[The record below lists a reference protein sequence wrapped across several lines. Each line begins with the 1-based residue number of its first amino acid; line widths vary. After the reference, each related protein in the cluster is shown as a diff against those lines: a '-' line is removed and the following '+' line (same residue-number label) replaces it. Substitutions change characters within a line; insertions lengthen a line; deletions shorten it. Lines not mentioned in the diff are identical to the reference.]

1 MIVWLDFGNIWNA
14 PRMDKESPPSPPP
27 PGSMFVSDKSTI
39 CGIEFSKKIMD
50 VEKKNLV
57 VVLTGQPAK
66 WSWMF
71 QRLYQDLLA
80 TFLWHDWS
88 VSSHNRHNYS
98 RILNNQSGPVFWA
111 SLNFQSFAFRVFSLV
126 FKLLDILGYRVV
138 DREVGIMAVEVKHP
152 IDSASADLLE
162 VSRHRIEPLS
172 TRMEER
178 DADVVKVSLS
188 VIFSC
193 KIQSQI
199 ARNPYHWSKMFP
211 TFHRQYCEDL
221 AVPAFAFI
229 CSQIISIG
237 AWRLGSVIE
246 KKGGFTL
253 DHTNAQCAWNDIGS
267 FQHIT
272 TSFRRKFSELTLLC
286 SVNSHR
292 IRHTKISDRIEP
304 LITRSHGQVIRV
316 AVCAKKHRN
325 RSFF

>member
-14 PRMDKESPPSPPP
+14 PRMDKESPPLPPSPRVYVCF
-27 PGSMFVSDKSTI
+27 GQINDLWYWVLK
-39 CGIEFSKKIMD
+39 KKIMD

-193 KIQSQI
+193 KSSRKSQGI
-199 ARNPYHWSKMFP
+199 LTTGAKCFRLFIDNIVKILQFLLSLLFALKSSALAR
-211 TFHRQYCEDL
+211 D
-221 AVPAFAFI
+221 
-229 CSQIISIG
+229 G
-237 AWRLGSVIE
+237 
-246 KKGGFTL
+246 
-253 DHTNAQCAWNDIGS
+253 
-267 FQHIT
+267 
-272 TSFRRKFSELTLLC
+272 
-286 SVNSHR
+286 
-292 IRHTKISDRIEP
+292 
-304 LITRSHGQVIRV
+304 
-316 AVCAKKHRN
+316 
-325 RSFF
+325 